1 MFSMGPNYEMA
12 LFIAQ
17 TTGSVIL
24 TDSETRRNELQAAQH
39 RSLGVVNHPWNDVY
53 RPLSVIPLDYEAID
67 LFKKSSKGD
76 FVELIDFLKSADNLV
91 DSSESDN
98 DKIALMSRKEIKL
111 VERVENKPDLD
122 TAEFTVL
129 SPEGGFYDTT
139 VQRLMLKSN
148 CQQYLD
154 KVSSVYFIETY

>member
-1 MFSMGPNYEMA
+1 
-12 LFIAQ
+12 
-17 TTGSVIL
+17 
-24 TDSETRRNELQAAQH
+24 
-39 RSLGVVNHPWNDVY
+39 
-53 RPLSVIPLDYEAID
+53 
-67 LFKKSSKGD
+67 
-76 FVELIDFLKSADNLV
+76 
-91 DSSESDN
+91 
-98 DKIALMSRKEIKL
+98 
-111 VERVENKPDLD
+111 LD

>member
-1 MFSMGPNYEMA
+1 
-12 LFIAQ
+12 
-17 TTGSVIL
+17 
-24 TDSETRRNELQAAQH
+24 
-39 RSLGVVNHPWNDVY
+39 
-53 RPLSVIPLDYEAID
+53 
-67 LFKKSSKGD
+67 
-76 FVELIDFLKSADNLV
+76 LV